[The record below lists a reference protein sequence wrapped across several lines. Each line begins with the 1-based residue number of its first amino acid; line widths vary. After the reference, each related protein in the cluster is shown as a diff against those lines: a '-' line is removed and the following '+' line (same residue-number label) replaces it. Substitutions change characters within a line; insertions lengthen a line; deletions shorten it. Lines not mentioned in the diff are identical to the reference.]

1 MFINEKLQIEEYN
14 YPLYRKNN
22 PIFRSIIENE
32 EKVDH
37 SNCKSK
43 MTKWDLHFK
52 HKEISDFINWVIDIT
67 EDSMIR
73 PYNGYF
79 SLMCVNSWG
88 LICNKGNYVEE
99 HRHERSSFSFVY
111 YINSPKGSSPLVFT
125 TSGHEVKPQEGKLVV
140 FNSALLHCVPIN
152 KCDARYSLIGVLSDK
167 RE

>member
-22 PIFRSIIENE
+22 PIFKSIIENE
-32 EKVDH
+32 EKIDH
-37 SNCKSK
+37 SDCKSE

-52 HKEISDFINWVIDIT
+52 YKEISDFINWVIGIT
-67 EDSMIR
+67 EDTMIR

-99 HRHERSSFSFVY
+99 HRHERSNFSFVY
-111 YINSPKGSSPLVFT
+111 YINSPKGSSPLVFELILGST
-125 TSGHEVKPQEGKLVV
+125 FLFENLLFLLEADSV
-140 FNSALLHCVPIN
+140 FFPN
-152 KCDARYSLIGVLSDK
+152 KCKVLSK
-167 RE
+167 